1 MEIICLDTVDSTNT
15 WVSQN
20 EKNLPSPSIVRCNTQ
35 SAGRGQRGNSWE
47 SESGKNFTGTVLIH
61 PEDFPASSQFQLSEA
76 IALAIVETISDYGI
90 EAKIKWPN
98 DIYVGDKKI
107 CGILVENVITGTKIS
122 RSIAGFGLNVN
133 QEKFISDAP
142 NPVSLKQLTGKDY
155 DLDEVSE
162 RLAMSIERKLEEIV
176 NPAQLHADFKKKL
189 WRKDEKFYSFHDR
202 KAGEKIEARIH
213 EVGLDGILT
222 LVTSDG
228 DSRNYA
234 FKEVEFILG

>member
-1 MEIICLDTVDSTNT
+1 MKIICLDTVESTNT
-15 WVSQN
+15 WVAQN
-20 EKNLPSPSIVRCNTQ
+20 EKDLPSPSMVRCITQ

-47 SESGKNFTGTVLIH
+47 SEPGKNFTGTVLLH

-76 IALAIVETISDYGI
+76 IALAIVETLAEYGI

-133 QEKFISDAP
+133 QEKFVSNAP
-142 NPVSLKQLTGKDY
+142 NPVSMKQLTSKDY
-155 DLDEVSE
+155 NVEEVSE
-162 RLAMSIERKLEEIV
+162 RLALNIEKKLKEIKETET
-176 NPAQLHADFKKKL
+176 LHAEFKRNL
-189 WRKDEKFYSFHDR
+189 WRKDENFYPFHDR
-202 KAGEKIEARIH
+202 KSDERIAARIH
-213 EVGLDGILT
+213 EVGIDGILT
-222 LVTSDG
+222 LMTSEG
-228 DSRNYA
+228 EARNYA